1 MTAHDITVPVDLA
14 ERSYP
19 IRIGRGS
26 AGFVSFLTSL
36 ANGSLAKGK
45 RVLLAHDARLSVQGQ
60 NLADQLIGAGWLVG
74 TYPIPTGEA
83 SKSATQLQA
92 LWTALASLPA
102 DRGTAVIALGGGVVG
117 DLAGFAAATFNRG
130 LPLVMIPTTLLSMV
144 DSSVGGKTGINLP
157 EGKNLVGSFHQPAGV
172 WIDLD
177 HLTTLPPREAASGLA
192 EVVKYGVI
200 LDPALL
206 DTLEQ
211 HADFLRSNLGA
222 CPATAGLVAR
232 SCELKAAVVRDD
244 ERETT
249 GLRAILNYGHTFAHG
264 FETVLGYGAW
274 LHGEAVSAGMVCA
287 AELAHR
293 IGFLHEDF
301 RARQTT
307 LLDRLGLPTRV
318 PKGPVEP
325 LLAVMRRD
333 KKNQGGAMRFV
344 LPKKPGQVEL
354 VSTVPEAMAA
364 GVLADL
370 MG

>member
-1 MTAHDITVPVDLA
+1 MSENELSVRVDLA

-26 AGFVSFLTSL
+26 SGFASFLASL
-36 ANGSLAKGK
+36 VKGRLA
-45 RVLLAHDARLSVQGQ
+45 LLAHDSRLGVQAQ
-60 NLADQLIGAGWLVG
+60 NLSEQLIHAGWRVG
-74 TYPIPTGEA
+74 TYAIPSGEA
-83 SKSATQLQA
+83 SKSAQQLQS
-92 LWTALASLPA
+92 LWTALANLPA
-102 DRGTAVIALGGGVVG
+102 DRSTAVIALGGGVVG
-117 DLAGFAAATFNRG
+117 DLAGFAAASFNRG

-157 EGKNLVGSFHQPAGV
+157 EGKNLVGAFHEPSGV
-172 WIDLD
+172 WIDLEN
-177 HLTTLPPREAASGLA
+177 LATLPPREASSGLA

-200 LDPALL
+200 LDPSLL
-206 DTLEQ
+206 DTLEH
-211 HADFLRSNLGA
+211 HADYLRSNLAA

-249 GLRAILNYGHTFAHG
+249 GLRAVLNYGHTFAHG

-293 IGFLHEDF
+293 IGYMREDF
-301 RARQTT
+301 RQRQTA
-307 LLDRLGLPTRV
+307 LLDRLGLPVRV

-333 KKNQGGAMRFV
+333 KKNLGGAMRFV
-344 LPKKPGQVEL
+344 LPQKPGKVGL
-354 VSTVPEAMAA
+354 VGTVPEAEAA

-370 MG
+370 MT

>member
-1 MTAHDITVPVDLA
+1 MSDQDLTVRVDLA

-26 AGFVSFLTSL
+26 AGFASFLAPLVKGRL
-36 ANGSLAKGK
+36 A
-45 RVLLAHDARLSVQGQ
+45 LLAHDARLAAQAQ
-60 NLADQLIGAGWLVG
+60 NLTEQLIQAGWRVG
-74 TYPIPTGEA
+74 TYGIPSGEV
-83 SKSATQLQA
+83 SKSAGQLQS
-92 LWTALASLPA
+92 LWTALAHLPA
-102 DRGTAVIALGGGVVG
+102 DRSTALIALGGGVVG
-117 DLAGFAAATFNRG
+117 DLAGFAAASFNRG
-130 LPLVMIPTTLLSMV
+130 LPLVMIPSTLLSMV

-157 EGKNLVGSFHQPAGV
+157 EGKNLVGAFHQPSGV

-177 HLTTLPPREAASGLA
+177 HLGTLPPREASSGLA

-206 DTLEQ
+206 DTLEN
-211 HADFLRSNLGA
+211 HADYLRSNLAA
-222 CPATAGLVAR
+222 CPATAILVAR

-293 IGFLHEDF
+293 IGYLQEDF
-301 RARQTT
+301 RARQTG
-307 LLDRLGLPTRV
+307 LLERLGLPVRI

-325 LLAVMRRD
+325 LLSVMRRD
-333 KKNQGGAMRFV
+333 KKNLGGAMRFV
-344 LPKKPGQVEL
+344 LPRKPGKVDL
-354 VSTVPEAMAA
+354 VSSVPEAQAA
-364 GVLADL
+364 GVLKDL
-370 MG
+370 MD

>member
-1 MTAHDITVPVDLA
+1 VTVSENELSVRVDLA

-26 AGFVSFLTSL
+26 SGFASFLASL
-36 ANGSLAKGK
+36 VKGRLA
-45 RVLLAHDARLSVQGQ
+45 LLAHDSRLGVQAQ
-60 NLADQLIGAGWLVG
+60 NLSEQLIHAGWRVG
-74 TYPIPTGEA
+74 TYAIPSGEA
-83 SKSATQLQA
+83 SKSAQQLQS
-92 LWTALASLPA
+92 LWTALANLPA
-102 DRGTAVIALGGGVVG
+102 DRSTAVIALGGGVVG

-157 EGKNLVGSFHQPAGV
+157 EGKNLVGAFHQPSGV

-177 HLTTLPPREAASGLA
+177 HLATLPPREASSGLA

-200 LDPALL
+200 LDPSLL
-206 DTLEQ
+206 DTLEH
-211 HADFLRSNLGA
+211 HADYLRSNLAA

-249 GLRAILNYGHTFAHG
+249 GLRAVLNYGHTFAHG

-293 IGFLHEDF
+293 IGYLREDF
-301 RARQTT
+301 RQRQTA
-307 LLDRLGLPTRV
+307 LLDRLGLPVRV

-333 KKNQGGAMRFV
+333 KKNLGGAMRFV
-344 LPKKPGQVEL
+344 LPQKPGKVEL
-354 VSTVPEAMAA
+354 VGTVPEAEAA

-370 MG
+370 MT

>member
-1 MTAHDITVPVDLA
+1 MAAQELMVTVELA

-26 AGFVSFLTSL
+26 AGFVSFLTPLVQGRL
-36 ANGSLAKGK
+36 A
-45 RVLLAHDARLSVQGQ
+45 LLAHDARLGTQAQ
-60 NLADQLIGAGWLVG
+60 NLADQLIQAGWRVG
-74 TYPIPTGEA
+74 LYAVPSGEA
-83 SKSATQLQA
+83 SKSGQHLQS
-92 LWTALASLPA
+92 LWTTLANLPA
-102 DRGTAVIALGGGVVG
+102 DRSTGVIALGGGVVG
-117 DLAGFAAATFNRG
+117 DLAGFAAASFNRG

-157 EGKNLVGSFHQPAGV
+157 EGKNLVGAFHQPVGV

-211 HADFLRSNLGA
+211 HADYLKSNLAA

-287 AELAHR
+287 AELAYR
-293 IGFLHEDF
+293 VGFLQEDF
-301 RARQTT
+301 RQRQTA
-307 LLDRLGLPTRV
+307 LLDRLGLPVRV
-318 PKGPVEP
+318 PRGPVEP

-333 KKNQGGAMRFV
+333 KKNLGGAMRFV
-344 LPKKPGQVEL
+344 LPERPGKVEL
-354 VSTVPEAMAA
+354 VSTVPEAKAA
-364 GVLADL
+364 GVLEDL